1 MEYRCEATSVVGFIQ
16 QLAVAYIGRGYFFYV
31 TGEIPERKD
40 PRAVD
45 RRIIEKY
52 GVSIGK
58 TARYRRKTAG
68 LANIQYIRY
77 RQAFVLLATSG
88 KHPFFEEERKLIRD
102 VREVPIKFGGY
113 AVSYRAG
120 HPHVRI
126 EQARYLELKAYLSDL
141 AIHRGRDWLGGVF
154 SRLAFEPYAPI
165 RVQLH
170 CMLREV
176 NRRRALAR
184 YELLPASCVRSR
196 RRVVSPFGSVEPLAA
211 QERLEVPRAVDDSQN
226 LNSVEQRQIQDE
238 NSFEALNSKN
248 AEILEV
254 GVL

>member
-16 QLAVAYIGRGYFFYV
+16 QLAVAYVGRGYFFYV

-40 PRAVD
+40 PQAVD

-58 TARYRRKTAG
+58 TARSRRKAAG
-68 LANIQYIRY
+68 LANIQYLRY
-77 RQAFVLLATSG
+77 RRAFVLLATSG

-126 EQARYLELKAYLSDL
+126 EQRCYLELKAYLADV
-141 AIHRGRDWLGGVF
+141 AIHRSKDWF
-154 SRLAFEPYAPI
+154 EEEFRRLPFEPYAPV
-165 RVQLH
+165 RSQLYGL
-170 CMLREV
+170 LREV
-176 NRRRALAR
+176 NCRRDVGQ
-184 YELLPASCVRSR
+184 YEPVSHSCIRGR
-196 RRVVSPFGSVEPLAA
+196 RRVVKPFEDLAYKASGAINGLAA
-211 QERLEVPRAVDDSQN
+211 A
-226 LNSVEQRQIQDE
+226 
-238 NSFEALNSKN
+238 
-248 AEILEV
+248 
-254 GVL
+254 

>member
-16 QLAVAYIGRGYFFYV
+16 QLAVAYVGRGYFFYV

-40 PRAVD
+40 PQAVD

-52 GVSIGK
+52 GAAIGK
-58 TARYRRKTAG
+58 TERSRRKAAG

-77 RQAFVLLATSG
+77 RRAFVLLATPG

-102 VREVPIKFGGY
+102 AREVPIKFGGY

-141 AIHRGRDWLGGVF
+141 AIHRGRCLLEGVF

-165 RVQLH
+165 RGQIH
-170 CMLREV
+170 CILREV
-176 NRRRALAR
+176 NRRRARAQ
-184 YELLPASCVRSR
+184 YELLPASCVRTR
-196 RRVVSPFGSVEPLAA
+196 RRVVSPFGSIEPLPA
-211 QERLEVPRAVDDSQN
+211 QERMQVSRSVDDSQN

-248 AEILEV
+248 AEILEA

>member
-16 QLAVAYIGRGYFFYV
+16 QLAVAYVGRGYFFYV

-58 TARYRRKTAG
+58 TARSRRKTAG
-68 LANIQYIRY
+68 LANIQYLRY
-77 RQAFVLLATSG
+77 RRAFVLLATSG
-88 KHPFFEEERKLIRD
+88 KHSFFEEERTLIRD

-126 EQARYLELKAYLSDL
+126 EQRRYLELKAYFGDL
-141 AIHRGRDWLGGVF
+141 ATHRSAEKLEAEFR
-154 SRLAFEPYAPI
+154 RLPFEPYAPVRGQVFGI
-165 RVQLH
+165 
-170 CMLREV
+170 LREV
-176 NRRRALAR
+176 NRRRQTAR
-184 YELLPASCVRSR
+184 FELVSQACLRTR
-196 RRVVSPFGSVEPLAA
+196 RRILSPFETVEIVVSKSGSNAVNDNKDATKAA
-211 QERLEVPRAVDDSQN
+211 
-226 LNSVEQRQIQDE
+226 
-238 NSFEALNSKN
+238 
-248 AEILEV
+248 
-254 GVL
+254 